1 LIKYEIRITIMNT
14 TRLFLTIL
22 GAATLSAGMI
32 RCNSEAKQ
40 KATVAEIPVVKSTT
54 VKMLKPSLQRVLPG
68 ELKPW
73 NKVSLYPKV
82 KGYAGRVHADRGT
95 EVRKGQVLAVL
106 EAPEIVSALHHTEA
120 QVASSEAALIEQRAK
135 QKASRLT
142 YERIVQTSRTA
153 GAVSANE
160 LDMAYSKMQA
170 DSALAIAAT
179 SNLQAA
185 KAQYE
190 SQRQLVEYLTVRAP
204 FDGVIT
210 ERNVSPGELVGPE
223 GNTKPMFILED
234 RAKLRLTVAIPEVLA
249 NAIPENGDVSFTI
262 QADPLKPYAARY
274 ARSANSLQ
282 ETNRSMIAEFDV
294 DNRSGDLKSG
304 MYAEVRLP
312 IARSK
317 PTLFV
322 PATALVHSTEGVFIV
337 RLHDSITEWVSVQ
350 QGNSLDSLVEV
361 FGAIKEGDVIAKQAY
376 EELRNGQTVKI
387 R

>member
-1 LIKYEIRITIMNT
+1 M
-14 TRLFLTIL
+14 RLFLVIL
-22 GAATLSAGMI
+22 AVAGMAAGMV
-32 RCNSEAKQ
+32 RCKPEEKQ
-40 KATVAEIPVVKSTT
+40 KATVAEVPVVKAAT
-54 VKMLKPSLQRVLPG
+54 VKSMKPSLQRVLPG

-73 NKVSLYPKV
+73 NKVHLYPKV
-82 KGYAGRVHADRGT
+82 KGYAGQVHADRGT
-95 EVRKGQVLAVL
+95 EVRKGQLLVVL
-106 EAPEIVSALHHTEA
+106 EAPEIVSALHHAEA
-120 QVASSEAALIEQRAK
+120 QVASAEAALIEQRAK

-142 YERIVQTSRTA
+142 YGRIEQTSRTA

-160 LDMAYSKMQA
+160 LDVAYSRMQA
-170 DSALAIAAT
+170 DSALAVAAA

-185 KAQYE
+185 RAQYA

-223 GNTKPMFILED
+223 GNTRPMFILED
-234 RAKLRLTVAIPEVLA
+234 RSRLRLTVAIPEVLA
-249 NAIPENGDVSFTI
+249 NAVPENGNVSFTI
-262 QADPLKPYAARY
+262 QADPLKPYTARF

-294 DNRSGDLKSG
+294 DNRDGDLKSG

-312 IARSK
+312 IARSR

-322 PATALVHSTEGVFIV
+322 PGTALIHSTEGLFIV
-337 RLHDSITEWVSVQ
+337 RLRDSLAEWVPVQ
-350 QGNSLDSLVEV
+350 QGNSADSLIEV